1 MTIDYSAV
9 QIEGCNQDP
18 AVGSVTSA
26 VTSNTPKL
34 FMPSTAKSVTLHN
47 RIVVSPMCMDSA
59 RGGFF
64 NDFHV
69 AHYGSFALKGPGMII
84 LEATAVEQIGQI
96 CINDTGI
103 WSDAHI
109 APLKRIVDLVQSQG
123 SKVAIQLAHAGRK
136 AGEGLN
142 MNPRGGYRLLTE
154 QEGGWPNQVVGP
166 SAIAFSEETHAMP
179 RALTIGEMQE
189 LKQKWV
195 DAAIRAEKAGVDVIE
210 IHSAHG

>member
-1 MTIDYSAV
+1 MTVDYSAV
-9 QIEGCNQDP
+9 QVEGRNQEP
-18 AVGSVTSA
+18 GIGSLTSA
-26 VTSNTPKL
+26 VTPNTPKL
-34 FMPSTAKSVTLHN
+34 FTPATTKSVTLRN

-96 CINDTGI
+96 CINDAGI

-109 APLKRIVDLVQSQG
+109 APLKRIVDLIQSQG
-123 SKVAIQLAHAGRK
+123 SKVALQLAHAGRK

-142 MNPRGGYRLLTE
+142 MHPRGGYHLLSDE
-154 QEGGWPNQVVGP
+154 DGGWKDQVVGP
-166 SAIAFSEETHAMP
+166 STVSFCEETHAIP
-179 RALTIGEMQE
+179 RALTIDEMQT